1 MQLSFISFFFRYTYI
16 FTLLDLYNFFV
27 TLWVYIYIYVI
38 QLPFLNA
45 HSMIVDELKSKIEC
59 ESIEDYFIL
68 FLL

>member
-1 MQLSFISFFFRYTYI
+1 MQLPFIFFGYTYI

-27 TLWVYIYIYVI
+27 ALWGCIYIYIYLI

-45 HSMIVDELKSKIEC
+45 RSMIVDELKSKIEC